1 VDSAGC
7 EGYGLELMKMQRI
20 ALLLAS
26 AAAITGCSSKLETG
40 YTPVKLGDLSA
51 AQRRGLYAQE
61 FTPEAQAAAA
71 DRKTDSA
78 DVPRSGMPG
87 GQP

>member
-1 VDSAGC
+1 MTLRRIYIV
-7 EGYGLELMKMQRI
+7 I
-20 ALLLAS
+20 AL
-26 AAAITGCSSKLETG
+26 AAAIAGCSSKLETG
-40 YTPVKLGDLSA
+40 YTPVKLGDLSV